1 MADSIFTSILAL
13 AFVLGLIGLA
23 NLALRRFGPE
33 KWIYRVAGAKKSDV
47 TMKISEVLILD
58 AKRRLVRVTREG
70 TEYVLLLGLNGE
82 QVVETVRTAPAR
94 KGKSV

>member
-23 NLALRRFGPE
+23 NIALRRFGPE
-33 KWIYRVAGAKKSDV
+33 RWIYRVAGAKKAEA
-47 TMKISEVLILD
+47 TMKVSEVLILD
-58 AKRRLVRVTREG
+58 AKRRLVRVKREG

-82 QVVETVRTAPAR
+82 QVVETIHPAPSR
-94 KGKSV
+94 KGKSA